1 MNIRFAVLPLI
12 ALSLVSCQ
20 KKPTSEP
27 TIQVQPNSVQPSHAG
42 NLSYKAYRNLIGEP
56 GNISIVPSSLNNT
69 LFYFSGELKEEEREK
84 IKNWNNLKN
93 PSDPQNELKSKLTIV
108 PGKKKSAPSVSSQF
122 EFQGKF
128 VTPFSSDPALIGN
141 FQASPYATKSVPIM
155 QQIAEFPFFSDA
167 DSKWVKLTFVD
178 SPITALLALPKNKF
192 ELAKIEN
199 KLDETYL
206 SNIEKNLKTEKVE
219 IVLPNFKIEN
229 QRNLNE
235 VFLSLGSD
243 FLYRNKAF
251 IKKSAYS
258 KGTLP
263 EVTQTTV
270 YGLSHLGM
278 NVAGSTHFEKTPKKE
293 LNLIFKKFHAI
304 EPFLLVLRNSKTN
317 ELLML
322 ARAYQP

>member
-27 TIQVQPNSVQPSHAG
+27 TIQVQPNSVEPSHAG

-56 GNISIVPSSLNNT
+56 GNISIVPSSLYNT
-69 LFYFSGELKEEEREK
+69 LVYFSGDLKEEEREK

-141 FQASPYATKSVPIM
+141 FQSSPYATKSVPIM
-155 QQIAEFPFFSDA
+155 QQIGNFPFYSDA
-167 DSKWVKLTFVD
+167 DSKWVQLSFTD

-192 ELAKIEN
+192 ELAKIES
-199 KLDETYL
+199 KLDETSL
-206 SNIEKNLKTEKVE
+206 SNIEKNMKSEKVE
-219 IVLPNFKIEN
+219 VVLPGFKIEN
-229 QRNLNE
+229 QRKLNE

-251 IKKSAYS
+251 SKKSAYS
-258 KGTLP
+258 KGVLP
-263 EVTQTTV
+263 EVTQTTI
-270 YGLSHLGM
+270 YGFNRQGM
-278 NVAGSTHFEKTPKKE
+278 NVADSLNNDKTQKKE
-293 LNLIFKKFHAI
+293 LNLIFKKFHAV

-317 ELLML
+317 ETLML
-322 ARAYQP
+322 ARVYQP